1 MKKHPIGIFISCKRD
16 MDLEGEIQKAV
27 DMGMASCQLSIW
39 DASLFR
45 DEAFAEYVKRCF
57 DRSDFR
63 ISALWAGWTKP
74 CEWNFTAGPATIGL
88 VPPAY
93 RFQRLQ
99 ELLSASDFAEKIGV
113 QDMITHVGFI
123 PENPDDPNFSGVVSA
138 LRHLAKYM
146 QKKGQYFLFETG
158 QETPVTMLR
167 TIEAIGTDN
176 LGINFDT
183 ANLILYGKANS
194 VDALDVF
201 GKYVRNT
208 HIKDGFY
215 PTDGM
220 NLGKMVPIGQGKAN
234 IPAVIRRLD
243 EIGYEGPFTIESEIK
258 GDRVEDIKNAK
269 SLLESIMNEG

>member
-1 MKKHPIGIFISCKRD
+1 MKKHPIGVFISCNRNT
-16 MDLEGEIQKAV
+16 DLETEIQKAV
-27 DMGMASCQLSIW
+27 DMGLDCCQLSIW
-39 DASLFR
+39 NASLFT
-45 DEAFAEYVKRCF
+45 DEEFAAYVKRCF
-57 DRSDFR
+57 DRDDFY
-63 ISALWAGWTKP
+63 ISALWAGWTRP

-88 VPPAY
+88 VPAAY

-99 ELLSASDFAEKIGV
+99 ELMMASDFAEKIGV
-113 QDMITHVGFI
+113 QDVITHVGFI
-123 PENPDDPNFSGVVSA
+123 PENPDDPDFSGVVSA
-138 LRHLAKYM
+138 LRHLCKYM

-220 NLGKMVPIGQGKAN
+220 ELGRMVPIGQGKAN
-234 IPAVIRRLD
+234 IPAVIHRL
-243 EIGYEGPFTIESEIK
+243 EELNYEGPFVIESEIT

-269 SLLESIMNEG
+269 ALLESIMSGE

>member
-1 MKKHPIGIFISCKRD
+1 MKKHEIGIFISCKRG
-16 MDLEGEIQKAV
+16 MDLEMEIQKAV
-27 DMGMASCQLSIW
+27 DMGMESCQLSIW
-39 DASLFR
+39 DASLFA
-45 DEAFAEYVKRCF
+45 DEEFAQYVKRAF

-63 ISALWAGWTKP
+63 ISALWAGWTRP
-74 CEWNFTAGPATIGL
+74 CEWNFTAGPSTIGL

-99 ELLSASDFAEKIGV
+99 ELMAASDFAEKIGV
-113 QDMITHVGFI
+113 QDVITHVGFI

-138 LRHLAKYM
+138 LRHLCKHM

-167 TIEAIGTDN
+167 TIQAIGTDN

-215 PTDGM
+215 PTNGM
-220 NLGKMVPIGQGKAN
+220 ELGEMVPIGQGKAN
-234 IPAVIRRLD
+234 IPAVIRRL
-243 EIGYEGPFTIESEIK
+243 EELGYEGPFTIESEIK
-258 GDRVEDIKNAK
+258 GDRIEDIKSAK
-269 SLLESIMNEG
+269 SLLESIMNEE

>member
-1 MKKHPIGIFISCKRD
+1 MKKHPIGVFITCKRD
-16 MDLEGEIQKAV
+16 MNLSEEIQKAV
-27 DMGMASCQLSIW
+27 DMGLECCQLSVW
-39 DASLFR
+39 DTSLLT
-45 DEAFAEYVKRCF
+45 DEDFIESVKRAI
-57 DRSDFR
+57 DRPDFYV
-63 ISALWAGWTKP
+63 SALWAGWTKP
-74 CEWNFTAGPATIGL
+74 CEWNFTAGPSTIGL

-99 ELLSASDFAEKIGV
+99 ELMRASDFAEKIGV
-113 QDMITHVGFI
+113 RDMITHVGFI

-138 LRHLAKYM
+138 LRHLCKYM
-146 QKKGQYFLFETG
+146 QKKGQNFLFEAG

-176 LGINFDT
+176 LGVNLDT
-183 ANLILYGKANS
+183 ANLILYGKANT

-220 NLGKMVPIGQGKAN
+220 NLGHMVPIGQGKAN

-258 GDRVEDIKNAK
+258 GDRVEDIRNAK
-269 SLLESIMNEG
+269 ALLESIMSEE